1 MEPSQAGMRCP
12 MDSGIPEAGYS
23 PMVPRPAQA
32 VENPPDIQLHPKKA
46 LNKRDLELW
55 VGTDPALTHRI
66 PLWGG
71 VLITIADT
79 FVFLF
84 LDKYGNF
91 CFGIPG
97 AKPGLERVSGW

>member
-1 MEPSQAGMRCP
+1 M
-12 MDSGIPEAGYS
+12 
-23 PMVPRPAQA
+23 
-32 VENPPDIQLHPKKA
+32 
-46 LNKRDLELW
+46 
-55 VGTDPALTHRI
+55 GTDPTLTHRI

>member
-1 MEPSQAGMRCP
+1 MLRELSLP
-12 MDSGIPEAGYS
+12 
-23 PMVPRPAQA
+23 VPFSR
-32 VENPPDIQLHPKKA
+32 
-46 LNKRDLELW
+46 
-55 VGTDPALTHRI
+55 RI

-91 CFGIPG
+91 CSQILAAEP
-97 AKPGLERVSGW
+97 AAQLLSPR